1 MSNMSDRNPKT
12 PWWTV
17 AMEKNRETPVT
28 AEKAVE
34 SVAELASKP
43 ETPFEKKPEQRQEKK
58 AELKVEPKTEP
69 KPESK
74 NESSG
79 NEFDI
84 TTLRVQRNPSLQ
96 NHAPLQ
102 PAKSVAGRNRRNVF
116 VVAAAVLAVIGWF
129 LYPHPVAVD
138 TTSVTMVYPSQQY
151 ALLNATGYVVPQLK
165 AAVASKGTGRLEWLG
180 VAEGSHVKKDEVIA
194 RLESRDVQA
203 SFDSALANVSV
214 ARVAVESAFIELKN
228 ANQALER
235 TTSLYSKGFMSRVA
249 VDDALA
255 RQRQANTAVTS
266 ARASLDMAEAN
277 ASNAEVAVDYTLI
290 RAPFDGVILSKSA
303 NVGDIVT
310 PMSSAA
316 DSKGA
321 VVTMADMNTLEVE
334 ADVSES
340 SLALIKVDQ
349 PCAIMLDSIP
359 GIQFRGVVSRI
370 VPTIDRAKAT
380 VMTKVRFIDT
390 DPRILP
396 DMSAKVSFLSQSINP
411 QQQQAVMAVNS
422 QAVVERDG
430 KHTVFAVS
438 ADGADSAKSSNRAKA
453 IEIVA
458 ETAIGDL
465 TPIRGALKAGDT
477 VVLNPGRMT
486 DGEKLKIA
494 NDK

>member
-1 MSNMSDRNPKT
+1 MNNKSDRNAKT

-17 AMEKNRETPVT
+17 AMEKTREVPASV
-28 AEKAVE
+28 EKIAGP
-34 SVAELASKP
+34 VAEPTQKP
-43 ETPFEKKPEQRQEKK
+43 EPQLEKK
-58 AELKVEPKTEP
+58 AEPKKEA
-69 KPESK
+69 
-74 NESSG
+74 SG

-84 TTLRVQRNPSLQ
+84 TTLRVQRN
-96 NHAPLQ
+96 APVQ
-102 PAKSVAGRNRRNVF
+102 QAKPVRKNNRRQLIAIAAGAL
-116 VVAAAVLAVIGWF
+116 VAAGWF
-129 LYPHPVAVD
+129 LYPHAVAVD

-165 AAVASKGTGRLEWLG
+165 AAVASKATGRLEWLG

-194 RLESRDVQA
+194 RLDSRDVQA

-214 ARVAVESAFIELKN
+214 ARVAVESAYIELKN

-235 TTSLYSKGFMSRVA
+235 AASLYGKGFLSRVA
-249 VDDALA
+249 VDDATA

-266 ARASLDMAEAN
+266 ARASLDAAQAN
-277 ASNAEVAVDYTLI
+277 ASNAEVSVDYTLI

-321 VVTMADMNTLEVE
+321 VVTMADMSTLEVE

-340 SLALIKVDQ
+340 SLAQINVDQ
-349 PCAIMLDSIP
+349 PAAIMLDSIP
-359 GIQFRGVVSRI
+359 GIQFRGVISRI

-380 VMTKVRFIDT
+380 VMTKVRFVDT

-396 DMSAKVSFLSQSINP
+396 DMSAKVSFLSEAINE

-422 QAVVERDG
+422 QAVVKRDG
-430 KHTVFAVS
+430 KHYVFAVNTDS
-438 ADGADSAKSSNRAKA
+438 SKNASAKQIQVETDAT
-453 IEIVA
+453 IGDV
-458 ETAIGDL
+458 TAI
-465 TPIRGALKAGDT
+465 RGNLKAGDSI
-477 VVLNPGRMT
+477 VLNPERIV
-486 DGEKLKIA
+486 DGKKLKLE
-494 NDK
+494 NEK